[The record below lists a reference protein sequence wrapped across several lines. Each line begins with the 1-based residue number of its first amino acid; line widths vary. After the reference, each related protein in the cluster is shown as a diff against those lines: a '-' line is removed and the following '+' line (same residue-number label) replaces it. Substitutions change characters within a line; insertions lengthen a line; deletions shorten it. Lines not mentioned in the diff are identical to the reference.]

1 MAARGAGLTSASV
14 RSPRRY
20 FALLAKHTGIDF
32 LATKLV
38 LMIHGPLRW
47 ARTSNGQPLDS
58 LEDAEVDFLERESI
72 RVADLLVSPS
82 RYLLGWVRG
91 QGERE
96 PGRVEVG
103 DRTHAAGA
111 RADPLETRFPPG
123 WRTPAGADRAVYRH

>member
-58 LEDAEVDFLERESI
+58 LEDAVRAADYISINMPYIKGVTHHIISDDGPIKEIVCVCDF
-72 RVADLLVSPS
+72 
-82 RYLLGWVRG
+82 
-91 QGERE
+91 Q
-96 PGRVEVG
+96 
-103 DRTHAAGA
+103 
-111 RADPLETRFPPG
+111 
-123 WRTPAGADRAVYRH
+123 

>member
-58 LEDAEVDFLERESI
+58 LEDAEVEAFGETGVLSC
-72 RVADLLVSPS
+72 VKGTAPTPQPS
-82 RYLLGWVRG
+82 AYL
-91 QGERE
+91 
-96 PGRVEVG
+96 
-103 DRTHAAGA
+103 
-111 RADPLETRFPPG
+111 
-123 WRTPAGADRAVYRH
+123 